1 LNKGRGSAV
10 RKQGKGGRITELSE
24 QNQATAAEED
34 LALVRLCQQGDRDA
48 FNRLI
53 TRHRQRAF
61 AMVYHIVRDEQD
73 AWDLAQ
79 EGFLK
84 AWKSIGRFRGES
96 AFTTWL
102 HRIMGNV
109 AIDWLRRRRGALVG
123 EFDDAQGMQGVEP
136 GAVTVPRAELGPAE
150 RLSDQELRVRMED
163 ALSKLS
169 EEHRLVIVLR
179 EMQGLEYQEIAEQMG
194 SSLGTVMSRLFYAR
208 KKLQS
213 LLKDV
218 YESL

>member
-1 LNKGRGSAV
+1 M
-10 RKQGKGGRITELSE
+10 I
-24 QNQATAAEED
+24 
-34 LALVRLCQQGDRDA
+34 
-48 FNRLI
+48 
-53 TRHRQRAF
+53 
-61 AMVYHIVRDEQD
+61 YHMVRDEQD

-84 AWKSIGRFRGES
+84 AWKSLGRFRGES

-109 AIDWLRRRRGALVG
+109 AIDWLRRRRGAQVG
-123 EFDDAQGMQGVEP
+123 EFEDAHGLHAVEP

-169 EEHRLVIVLR
+169 EEHRVVIVLR
-179 EMQGLEYQEIAEQMG
+179 EMQGLEYQEIAERMG

-218 YESL
+218 YETL